1 MESSSARSENGGGG
15 GDLGLQGSHSETSDG
30 STNSDESDSEVQS
43 LLGARNTAGDSG
55 GGLAANKPEATKR
68 ATSVAAEMKSTLTFF
83 WARVRLPMLVVWST
97 SFGGAG
103 REFVVL
109 HCNARSA
116 LSPLMWPLFV
126 ARGSP

>member
-1 MESSSARSENGGGG
+1 MESSSASSEDDGG
-15 GDLGLQGSHSETSDG
+15 GDLRLLGSQSETSDG
-30 STNSDESDSEVQS
+30 STYSDESDSEVQS
-43 LLGARNTAGDSG
+43 LLGARYTGGSG
-55 GGLAANKPEATKR
+55 GGLAAKKHGAIER
-68 ATSVAAEMKSTLTFF
+68 ASVAAELKSALTFF

-109 HCNARSA
+109 HCLASRTISSDFFSA
-116 LSPLMWPLFV
+116 